1 MGGEACRAHAQKRPV
16 NRQWR
21 WVSGKMKWFH
31 IYRLPSAKLEPEEK
45 LLKGAVADVTWLVS
59 PRLATQNRPVG
70 YVFCCCF
77 LFYTYSLTIPNIPI
91 IAKSVGPIFDK
102 FSWLDELVSYEP
114 MTVDNQS
121 EIGFFNPS
129 QVCCHGNQILL
140 VYMYCIICMSVT
152 GRTRLLAQS
161 GGLTL
166 DFALHL
172 GFISTCFNINLHAL
186 TPCLWMNDAVTVRMN
201 WRVLINAN
209 NTHYW
214 PVFTGSERNRWLI
227 ACFSWYFVYVY
238 KRNVNVNR
246 KFALPKSLL

>member
-31 IYRLPSAKLEPEEK
+31 TYRLPSAKLEPEEK
-45 LLKGAVADVTWLVS
+45 LLEGAVADVSWLVS
-59 PRLATQNRPVG
+59 PRVATQNRPVG

-77 LFYTYSLTIPNIPI
+77 LFYTYSLTIPDIPI

-102 FSWLDELVSYEP
+102 FSWLDELLSYEP

-152 GRTRLLAQS
+152 GRTRLVAQS
-161 GGLTL
+161 GELTL

-172 GFISTCFNINLHAL
+172 GFISTCFNIWKFLLVPAY
-186 TPCLWMNDAVTVRMN
+186 PGCPGSKAV
-201 WRVLINAN
+201 
-209 NTHYW
+209 
-214 PVFTGSERNRWLI
+214 
-227 ACFSWYFVYVY
+227 
-238 KRNVNVNR
+238 KR
-246 KFALPKSLL
+246 SLLLLLLLFQYKSACSYAMFVNEWRCDGEDELASVNQR